1 MPGKIPFQ
9 LRNAT
14 PKIGDPPFGQ
24 NTKNW
29 EPTTKLG
36 FVIKEL
42 IFWLEDIFVNRWE
55 WQLCIHRT
63 LKLAKLAGDV
73 RSPEILVG
81 CFNQFETY

>member
-14 PKIGDPPFGQ
+14 PKIGDPPVLGK
-24 NTKNW
+24 TKNW
-29 EPTTKLG
+29 EPTQNWIRHQGTYFLVG
-36 FVIKEL
+36 EHL
-42 IFWLEDIFVNRWE
+42 CNRWE

-63 LKLAKLAGDV
+63 LKLCDRFCDV

-81 CFNQFETY
+81 CFNQFEKY